1 VNNCVTCMRS
11 SYPLAKPASR
21 QEFPKKPQLLPT
33 TTLQV
38 NTDPR

>member
-21 QEFPKKPQLLPT
+21 QEFPQETPASPH
-33 TTLQV
+33 
-38 NTDPR
+38 NNFAG